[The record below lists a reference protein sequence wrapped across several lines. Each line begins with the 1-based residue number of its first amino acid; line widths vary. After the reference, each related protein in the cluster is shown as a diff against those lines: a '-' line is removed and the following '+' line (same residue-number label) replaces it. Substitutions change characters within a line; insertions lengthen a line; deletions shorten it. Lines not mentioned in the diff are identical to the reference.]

1 MNESVQPSS
10 VDDNPDS
17 IFDSIVADETF
28 NNDIDVEELEYEIT
42 NSYIID
48 EDDLDD
54 LPDEERRFLEEQ
66 SHRLPPVPEGKIV
79 SVNMVNFARD
89 VTKAY
94 RLCFFQFMH
103 FVDQSPQLTPDL
115 LGYCNRQNIDM
126 FFRIVIS
133 KRTTSAAVNRRY
145 VSAIQKYSDYWEER
159 TGFVVE
165 SPVVKKALSDALH
178 CRKQYLSAN
187 SRAHVDAHKHRP
199 TKQPSPS
206 QELLLIDLAW
216 RDLRAS
222 RIGYLPTGINFLISW
237 NSAMQAFTRG
247 DEVRSSR
254 LPDLCHEVNFGP
266 YRLSEQG
273 YTNIREQSS
282 PHGILSIIQQPL
294 TTKHMSNRAHA
305 VGFFRHKDWR
315 RCATSVIAFSIMAR
329 LHYMTR
335 SQLEEFFLIGEDGTP
350 NWYNYYLIDWRS
362 YHSMADSFRDYMN
375 QADVEYTKLTHVRK
389 LGITRAHQMGASRE
403 DIILLSKHTVHKVD
417 TSYMPELPYQPMLAS
432 AGFDIYRREE
442 YFLPRSYVQVP
453 PSWFVNV
460 FPYINLWKTQVYE
473 MRGFDK
479 GKSAKTFVN
488 DLLPHLA
495 QVVLQ
500 DGIYLT
506 QTYPEHPY
514 SIILMEKMHFAGYEL
529 WASQMRHRIQ
539 SREHTVSLNVSGD
552 HRYETILQSSERTVN
567 KVISMEHRIDLLQEE
582 IVLLQNM
589 LRQHTNRCSNVNNHT
604 SQLVTPVHLDA
615 TAFRIERDDSTISSE
630 HRTLI
635 SAEPIP
641 LPQTNT
647 RVIPSLPPNIHKT
660 VVQNMEFW
668 LSNKLWEF
676 DNRKDLPLRQLG
688 WDLPTQLR
696 FCRRRDI
703 AKWVKTIGEKV
714 WEFNLAWGIH
724 DHIFLH
730 MAKILDEERGRKT
743 VMKAVNEFMN
753 NSPLSWRIKRARKS
767 YNTTI

>member
-10 VDDNPDS
+10 FDDNPDS
-17 IFDSIVADETF
+17 IFDSIVADETI

-375 QADVEYTKLTHVRK
+375 RADVEYTK
-389 LGITRAHQMGASRE
+389 
-403 DIILLSKHTVHKVD
+403 
-417 TSYMPELPYQPMLAS
+417 
-432 AGFDIYRREE
+432 
-442 YFLPRSYVQVP
+442 YVQVP